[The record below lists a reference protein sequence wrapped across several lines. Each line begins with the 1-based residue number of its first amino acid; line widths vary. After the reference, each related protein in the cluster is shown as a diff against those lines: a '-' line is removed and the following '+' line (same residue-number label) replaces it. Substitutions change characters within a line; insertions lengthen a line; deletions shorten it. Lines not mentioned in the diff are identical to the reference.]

1 MSKGTPSVPTK
12 TVLSRV
18 TQTCATPLES
28 TLIEVEVQSDVVN
41 AGVDVVSEVAG
52 VTESTV
58 VSGVV
63 SVFSVVGSAGR
74 LVSVASVVG
83 SAAGLVCV
91 TRVVNWIV
99 VVWPSLIMT
108 SATGIMVVT

>member
-1 MSKGTPSVPTK
+1 M
-12 TVLSRV
+12 
-18 TQTCATPLES
+18 
-28 TLIEVEVQSDVVN
+28 
-41 AGVDVVSEVAG
+41 
-52 VTESTV
+52 
-58 VSGVV
+58 
-63 SVFSVVGSAGR
+63 FSVVGSAGR